1 MTSEAL
7 RIKTVREACRIAWGS
22 TGRITELDAQYMM
35 AWSGLSVLYRTNDLG
50 QLNPV
55 QQKKVKRVGI
65 TTAQDAGNIIDLV
78 YRSKD

>member
-1 MTSEAL
+1 LGKHWNDNRAGCP
-7 RIKTVREACRIAWGS
+7 VH
-22 TGRITELDAQYMM
+22 D
-35 AWSGLSVLYRTNDLG
+35 GLERAFRSVPNDLG

-65 TTAQDAGNIIDLV
+65 TTARDAGNIIDLA